1 MATMNPLEQKAR
13 SSFIKGFVIALLIGI
28 IISGFLGY
36 RIYFMKKAE
45 EERLKQL
52 VDVYVLTSDVKS
64 GESMINSTSSSTG
77 KSADI
82 VTKDLFTKKKI
93 DKSVIPADATS
104 MSGFIDRFYLTDK
117 DGNPIVS
124 AVDESTGLLFP
135 GYKDP
140 EDGITYEVQQ
150 EVADNGTRYFYI
162 KDYDGLQQRVD
173 LELNQQPYIAKI
185 DLKKNTIVTPSMFTA
200 SDEKITADMRTIE
213 FSMISLPY
221 DLENGDTIDIR
232 LRLSTG
238 ADYIVLS
245 KKRVT
250 IPKTSEGMSTNTIQL
265 SLSEGEILTMNAA
278 SVDAYRIE
286 GCKFYALKYTDP
298 GMQTAA
304 TLTYAPSEVVLHTIE
319 KDPNI
324 VQEARNALI
333 TNYSNNYQNSR
344 TAFDEAL
351 RLVDQEDQQEAVITG
366 TSSEVKGEDK
376 LRESYLSS
384 VSSSSEEQQK

>member
-13 SSFIKGFVIALLIGI
+13 SSFIKGFIIALLIGI

-36 RIYFMKKAE
+36 RIYFMNKAE
-45 EERLKQL
+45 EERKKQL

-64 GESMINSTSSSTG
+64 GESMITSTSSSTG

-82 VTKDLFTKKKI
+82 VTKDLFTKKKV
-93 DKSVIPADATS
+93 DKSTIPADATS
-104 MSGFIDRFYLTDK
+104 MEGFINRFYLTDK
-117 DGNPIVS
+117 DGNAIVS

-150 EVADNGTRYFYI
+150 ESATNGTKYFYI
-162 KDYDGLQQRVD
+162 KDSDGLQQRVD

-333 TNYSNNYQNSR
+333 TNYSSNYQNSR
-344 TAFDEAL
+344 KAFEDAL
-351 RLVDQEDQQEAVITG
+351 SAVDVEDQQDAVITG
-366 TSSEVKGEDK
+366 TASEIKNEDK
-376 LRESYLSS
+376 LRETYLSG
-384 VSSSSEEQQK
+384 VSAESSTSE

>member
-221 DLENGDTIDIR
+221 DLENGATIDIR

-333 TNYSNNYQNSR
+333 TNYSSNYQNSR
-344 TAFDEAL
+344 KAFEDAL
-351 RLVDQEDQQEAVITG
+351 SAVDTKDQQDAVITG
-366 TSSEVKGEDK
+366 TASEIKNEDK
-376 LRESYLSS
+376 LRETYLSGAS
-384 VSSSSEEQQK
+384 EDSSTSE

>member
-36 RIYFMKKAE
+36 RIYFIKQEQKKKDDLLE
-45 EERLKQL
+45 Y
-52 VDVYVLTSDVKS
+52 VYVLKYDVKS
-64 GESMINSTSSSTG
+64 GESMINSTSSSAE

-82 VTKDLFTKKKI
+82 ITGDMFTKI
-93 DKSVIPADATS
+93 RVDRSAIPADATK
-104 MSGFIDRFYLTDK
+104 MEGFINRFYLSDK
-117 DGNPIVS
+117 DGNSIVA

-135 GYKDP
+135 GIKDP
-140 EDGITYEVQQ
+140 EDGNIYEVQQ
-150 EVADNGTRYFYI
+150 EQGENSLKYFYTKI
-162 KDYDGLQQRVD
+162 VDGIPQRYDV
-173 LELNQQPYIAKI
+173 ELNQQPYIAKI

-250 IPKTSEGMSTNTIQL
+250 IPKTTDGISTNTIQL

-278 SVDAYRIE
+278 CVDAYRIE

-344 TAFDEAL
+344 RAFEDAL
-351 RLVDQEDQQEAVITG
+351 GQVDAEDQRDAVISG
-366 TSSEVKGEDK
+366 TASEVKNEDK
-376 LRESYLSS
+376 LRETYLSGI
-384 VSSSSEEQQK
+384 SSEESK

>member
-1 MATMNPLEQKAR
+1 
-13 SSFIKGFVIALLIGI
+13 
-28 IISGFLGY
+28 
-36 RIYFMKKAE
+36 
-45 EERLKQL
+45 
-52 VDVYVLTSDVKS
+52 
-64 GESMINSTSSSTG
+64 
-77 KSADI
+77 
-82 VTKDLFTKKKI
+82 
-93 DKSVIPADATS
+93 
-104 MSGFIDRFYLTDK
+104 
-117 DGNPIVS
+117 
-124 AVDESTGLLFP
+124 
-135 GYKDP
+135 
-140 EDGITYEVQQ
+140 
-150 EVADNGTRYFYI
+150 
-162 KDYDGLQQRVD
+162 
-173 LELNQQPYIAKI
+173 
-185 DLKKNTIVTPSMFTA
+185 MFTA

-333 TNYSNNYQNSR
+333 TNYSSNYQNSR
-344 TAFDEAL
+344 KAFEDAL
-351 RLVDQEDQQEAVITG
+351 SAVDTKDQQDAVITG
-366 TSSEVKGEDK
+366 TASEIKNEDK
-376 LRESYLSS
+376 LRETYLSGAS
-384 VSSSSEEQQK
+384 EDSSTSE

>member
-36 RIYFMKKAE
+36 RIYFIKQEQKKKDDLLE
-45 EERLKQL
+45 Y
-52 VDVYVLTSDVKS
+52 VYVLKYDVKS
-64 GESMINSTSSSTG
+64 GESMINSTSSSAE

-82 VTKDLFTKKKI
+82 ITGDMFTKI
-93 DKSVIPADATS
+93 RVDRSAIPADETK
-104 MSGFIDRFYLTDK
+104 MEGFINRFYLSDK
-117 DGNPIVS
+117 DGNSIVA

-135 GYKDP
+135 GIKDP
-140 EDGITYEVQQ
+140 EDGNIYEVQQ
-150 EVADNGTRYFYI
+150 EQGEKSLKYFYTKI
-162 KDYDGLQQRVD
+162 VDGIPQRYDV
-173 LELNQQPYIAKI
+173 ELNQQPYIAKI

-250 IPKTSEGMSTNTIQL
+250 IPKTTDGISTNTIQL

-344 TAFDEAL
+344 RAFEDAL
-351 RLVDQEDQQEAVITG
+351 GQVDAEDQRDAVISG
-366 TSSEVKGEDK
+366 TASEIKNEDK
-376 LRESYLSS
+376 LRETYLSGI
-384 VSSSSEEQQK
+384 SSEESK

>member
-1 MATMNPLEQKAR
+1 
-13 SSFIKGFVIALLIGI
+13 
-28 IISGFLGY
+28 
-36 RIYFMKKAE
+36 
-45 EERLKQL
+45 
-52 VDVYVLTSDVKS
+52 
-64 GESMINSTSSSTG
+64 MINSTSSSAE

-82 VTKDLFTKKKI
+82 ITGDMFTKI
-93 DKSVIPADATS
+93 RVDRSAIPADATK
-104 MSGFIDRFYLTDK
+104 MEGFINRFYLSDK
-117 DGNPIVS
+117 DGNSIVA

-135 GYKDP
+135 GIKDP
-140 EDGITYEVQQ
+140 EDGNIYEVQQ
-150 EVADNGTRYFYI
+150 EQGEKSLKYFYTKI
-162 KDYDGLQQRVD
+162 VDGIPQRYDV
-173 LELNQQPYIAKI
+173 ELNQQPYIAKI

-250 IPKTSEGMSTNTIQL
+250 IPKTTDGISTNTIQL

-344 TAFDEAL
+344 RAFEDAL
-351 RLVDQEDQQEAVITG
+351 GQVDAEDQRDAVISG
-366 TSSEVKGEDK
+366 TASEIKNEDK
-376 LRESYLSS
+376 LRETYLSGI
-384 VSSSSEEQQK
+384 SSEESK